1 MKPVKKLGQSDISL
15 NFIFNFEHYF
25 FIFNINL
32 PHISVPIVLIIAGR
46 WKKHDLKKHI
56 HFNTVVRNCT
66 YNEFHDDFTVVVEN
80 LEDKKVMPAERFDY
94 LMVAGGHYSVPFVP
108 LYPGVDRFPGRVMHS
123 HDFRDACEFAD
134 KRLVIV
140 STKFYF

>member
-1 MKPVKKLGQSDISL
+1 M
-15 NFIFNFEHYF
+15 
-25 FIFNINL
+25 
-32 PHISVPIVLIIAGR
+32 
-46 WKKHDLKKHI
+46 
-56 HFNTVVRNCT
+56 VRNCT

-123 HDFRDACEFAD
+123 HDFRDACEFAE
-134 KRLVIV
+134 KRLLVV
-140 STKFYF
+140 SIIALCTIFMILLTL